1 MSSGR
6 YHFPMSMTNLNRAGH
21 RVLRMVSS
29 AFRRV
34 LPIVIGVALVLAWT
48 RFVFGAG
55 PAVQKGGQ
63 IPVGYMRVDGD
74 GWTMTVPVT
83 WERVPVFK
91 PDSPDTVMHLMASSK
106 PIPTSVPERY
116 PAYRANDA
124 ELSLVVSRDARK
136 WRDLDRVVNDT
147 CFRFRCAPDLRK
159 ERRAVDVRGR
169 PGVLTDIVRADGSR
183 EWVLVVQ
190 NDCYIYSAHA
200 RVRGDRVADMSEMVE
215 QVLASAALKDS
226 WKLFGHCA
234 WEKWGSYLHRSSPSP
249 LPGRGGA
256 LPTGSQDPSAPA
268 D

>member
-1 MSSGR
+1 MSI
-6 YHFPMSMTNLNRAGH
+6 TNLKRAGH
-21 RVLRMVSS
+21 RVLRGVSS
-29 AFRRV
+29 ALRFV
-34 LPIVIGVALVLAWT
+34 LPIAIGVGLVLAWT
-48 RFVFGAG
+48 RVVFGAG
-55 PAVQKGGQ
+55 PAVRMGGRV
-63 IPVGYMRVDGD
+63 PVGYMQVDAD
-74 GWTMTVPVT
+74 GWTMTVPAG

-91 PDSPDTVMHLMASSK
+91 PDSPDTVVHLMASSK
-106 PIPTSVPERY
+106 PIPTSVPERF
-116 PAYRANDA
+116 PEYRVDDA
-124 ELSLVVSRDARK
+124 ELSLVVSRDSRK
-136 WRDLDRVVNDT
+136 RLDFDRVVNDT

-200 RVRGDRVADMSEMVE
+200 SVRADRAADMSEMVE

-226 WKLFGHCA
+226 WKLLGHCA
-234 WEKWGSYLHRSSPSP
+234 WENWGSYLHRSSPPP